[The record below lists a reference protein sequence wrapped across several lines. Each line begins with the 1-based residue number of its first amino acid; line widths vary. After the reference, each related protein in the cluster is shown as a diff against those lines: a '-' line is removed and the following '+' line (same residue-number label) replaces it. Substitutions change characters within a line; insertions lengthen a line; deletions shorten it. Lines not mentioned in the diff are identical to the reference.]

1 MGTFF
6 LVLLLIVCVGGVVL
20 FLAAQSNAQKAER
33 DERDAAHKAR
43 WADLTARFG
52 AENAQR
58 IQFRQLW
65 QGAPVDAVYEMH
77 GRPSDVDEDVNE
89 KRTRLTLK
97 YQPLARKG
105 SFGLRVTV
113 DDGIVTGW
121 KTAGS

>member
-1 MGTFF
+1 MG
-6 LVLLLIVCVGGVVL
+6 IVVGVIVVVGVAVVVL
-20 FLAAQSNAQKAER
+20 FAMAKSSAEKAER
-33 DERDAAHKAR
+33 DARDAAHQAR

-65 QGAPVDAVYEMH
+65 QGAPIEAVYEMH
-77 GRPSDVDEDVNE
+77 GKPLDVDEDVND
-89 KRTRLTLK
+89 KRTKLTLK

-113 DDGIVTGW
+113 ENGVVTGW
-121 KTAGS
+121 KTAGG